1 MNNSVFLN
9 ILNIFFSELILMK
22 LALSFNVYSLSVVHY
37 IVVSDP
43 PVCCMQI
50 TGQNVNLRFH
60 QARLISDFLQ
70 ERHKYILK
78 GFCNCVTIL
87 LAIATAK
94 LT

>member
-70 ERHKYILK
+70 RRDTNIS
-78 GFCNCVTIL
+78 
-87 LAIATAK
+87 
-94 LT
+94 